1 VAGINN
7 IIFDIG
13 NVLVDIDLELMCTN
27 FSLLSKKYSALEIA
41 DLLEEDRI
49 WIRYE
54 KGFLT
59 DIEFRKEISKLLDLQ
74 ATDQQFDH
82 AFNSIILDI
91 DSQRIRLVEA
101 LSKKYN
107 LYVLSNTSAIH
118 MDYFLEQI
126 HEQCGIEN
134 FWLLFKKPY
143 LSYEMGHRKPSE
155 SIYNQVLSKSGLKP
169 EETLFLDDLLPNI
182 EAAQALGIQCM
193 HVQKPNTI
201 IDYLHEMA

>member
-1 VAGINN
+1 VEGIKN

-41 DLLEEDRI
+41 DLLEEDRT

-59 DIEFRKEISKLLDLQ
+59 DVEFRREIIKLLELD
-74 ATDQQFDH
+74 ATDQQFDE
-82 AFNSIILDI
+82 AFNSIILEI
-91 DSQRIRLVEA
+91 DVQRIRFVEA

-118 MDYFLEQI
+118 MDFFKEQI
-126 HEQCGIEN
+126 HEHCGIEN
-134 FWLLFKKPY
+134 FWMLFKKPY

-155 SIYNQVLSKSGLKP
+155 SIYNMVLSKSGLKP
-169 EETLFLDDLLPNI
+169 SETLFLDDLLPNI
-182 EAAQALGIQCM
+182 EAAQSLGINCI
-193 HVQKPNTI
+193 HVQKPKTI